1 MPIASFAPA
10 AFYGIVISALAGTV
24 RQAAPIREDIVRV
37 KIFAAAL
44 LVTLAA
50 TTAPAQNQTYPD
62 RQVRIIIP
70 FPPGGSIDTLGRILS
85 DKLGALWSQSVVIE
99 NRAGAGGMVGSSV
112 AAQAAPDG
120 YTLNFGGQFMA
131 ANVTIAP
138 SQTFDPVKNF
148 TPVILVATG
157 QDALMVPASS
167 PFNSVNE
174 VIDYAKAHPNELT
187 YASLGIGSSG
197 QLASTLFSE
206 VAGISLQH
214 VPYNSFSQAVT
225 DVSAGRISLWLTTL
239 GGSIGHIQAGKLR
252 ALAVS
257 GPTRA
262 AQLPDVPTFDEL
274 GVAYGNDTSWYALFA
289 PAATPADVIEKIN
302 AGINHVLTDADM
314 KERATKLG
322 FRLVGGAPEELGA
335 KLKSEIDKWAK
346 VAKAAGLAAAKE

>member
-1 MPIASFAPA
+1 MRGNDIGNRESVVSSCKLVA
-10 AFYGIVISALAGTV
+10 ALALTLI
-24 RQAAPIREDIVRV
+24 AAP
-37 KIFAAAL
+37 
-44 LVTLAA
+44 VT
-50 TTAPAQNQTYPD
+50 PARAQSYPD
-62 RQVRIIIP
+62 HAVRLIIP
-70 FPPGGSIDTLGRILS
+70 FPPGGSIDTLGRILTE
-85 DKLGALWSQSVVIE
+85 KLATLWGQSVFIE

-120 YTLNFGGQFMA
+120 YTMSFGGQFMA
-131 ANVTIAP
+131 ANVTIVP
-138 SQTFDPVKNF
+138 SANFDPVKSF
-148 TPVILVATG
+148 APVILVATG
-157 QDALMVPASS
+157 QDVLMVPADS
-167 PFNSVNE
+167 PFHSVKE
-174 VIDYAKAHPNELT
+174 VVDYAKAHPGELT

-206 VAGISLQH
+206 VTGITLQH

-289 PAATPADVIEKIN
+289 PAGTPPTAIAKIN
-302 AGINHVLTDADM
+302 ADTNKILADADM

-322 FRLVGGAPEELGA
+322 FRLVGGTPEALGA
-335 KLKSEIDKWAK
+335 HLRGEIDKWAK
-346 VAKAAGLAAAKE
+346 VAKAAGLVPK

>member
-1 MPIASFAPA
+1 MRGNDNWES
-10 AFYGIVISALAGTV
+10 VVNSRKLV
-24 RQAAPIREDIVRV
+24 
-37 KIFAAAL
+37 AAL
-44 LVTLAA
+44 VLTSITALVT
-50 TTAPAQNQTYPD
+50 PARAQTYPD
-62 RQVRIIIP
+62 HAVRLIIP
-70 FPPGGSIDTLGRILS
+70 FPPGGSIDTLGRILT
-85 DKLGALWSQSVVIE
+85 DKLSTLWGQSVFIE

-120 YTLNFGGQFMA
+120 YTMSFGGQFMA

-138 SQTFDPVKNF
+138 SANFDPVKSF
-148 TPVILVATG
+148 APLILVATG
-157 QDALMVPASS
+157 QDVLMVPADS
-167 PFNSVNE
+167 PFHSVQE
-174 VIDYAKAHPNELT
+174 IVDYAKAHPGELT

-206 VAGISLQH
+206 VTGITLQH

-262 AQLPDVPTFDEL
+262 ALLPDVPTFDEL

-289 PAATPADVIEKIN
+289 PAGTPPAVVAKIN
-302 AGINHVLTDADM
+302 AATNTILADADM

-322 FRLVGGAPEELGA
+322 FRLVGGTPEQLGRH
-335 KLKSEIDKWAK
+335 LRSEIDKWAK
-346 VAKAAGLAAAKE
+346 VAKAAGLESK

>member
-1 MPIASFAPA
+1 MRGNDIGNRESVVSSCKLVA
-10 AFYGIVISALAGTV
+10 ALALTLI
-24 RQAAPIREDIVRV
+24 AAP
-37 KIFAAAL
+37 
-44 LVTLAA
+44 VT
-50 TTAPAQNQTYPD
+50 PARAQSYPD
-62 RQVRIIIP
+62 HAVRLIIP
-70 FPPGGSIDTLGRILS
+70 FPPGGSIDTLGRILTE
-85 DKLGALWSQSVVIE
+85 KLATLWGQSVFIE

-120 YTLNFGGQFMA
+120 YTMSFGGQFMA
-131 ANVTIAP
+131 ANVTIVP
-138 SQTFDPVKNF
+138 SANFDPVKSF
-148 TPVILVATG
+148 APVILVATG
-157 QDALMVPASS
+157 QDVLMVPADS
-167 PFNSVNE
+167 PFHSVKE
-174 VIDYAKAHPNELT
+174 VVDYAKAHPGELA

-206 VAGISLQH
+206 VTGITLQH

-289 PAATPADVIEKIN
+289 PAGTPPTAIAKIN
-302 AGINHVLTDADM
+302 ADTNKILADADM

-322 FRLVGGAPEELGA
+322 FRLVGGTPEALGA
-335 KLKSEIDKWAK
+335 HLRGEIDKWAK
-346 VAKAAGLAAAKE
+346 VAKAAGLVPK

>member
-1 MPIASFAPA
+1 VKEILRE
-10 AFYGIVISALAGTV
+10 GIVNSGIVVAALTAALA
-24 RQAAPIREDIVRV
+24 AAS
-37 KIFAAAL
+37 
-44 LVTLAA
+44 
-50 TTAPAQNQTYPD
+50 APAQAQSFPD
-62 RQVRIIIP
+62 HPVRLIIP
-70 FPPGGSIDTLGRILS
+70 FAAGGSIDTLGRILTE
-85 DKLGALWSQSVVIE
+85 KLGAMWGQSVFIE
-99 NRAGAGGMVGSSV
+99 NRPGAGGTVGTSV
-112 AAQAAPDG
+112 AAQSAPDG
-120 YTLNFGGQFMA
+120 YTIVFGGQFMA

-138 SQTFDPVKNF
+138 SQSFDPVKSF
-148 TPVILVATG
+148 APIILVATG

-167 PFNSVNE
+167 PFHSVKE
-174 VIDYAKAHPNELT
+174 VIDYAKAHPGELT

-206 VAGISLQH
+206 VAGITLQH

-289 PAATPADVIEKIN
+289 PAATPRDVIAKIN
-302 AGINHVLTDADM
+302 ADTNRILISPDM
-314 KERATKLG
+314 TERAQKLG
-322 FRLVGGAPEELGA
+322 FRLVGGAPETLGTH
-335 KLKSEIDKWAK
+335 LRGEISKWAK
-346 VAKAAGLAAAKE
+346 VAKAAGLVGVKD

>member
-1 MPIASFAPA
+1 MRGNDKRESVVSSRKLLAAMVLTLIA
-10 AFYGIVISALAGTV
+10 ALAM
-24 RQAAPIREDIVRV
+24 
-37 KIFAAAL
+37 
-44 LVTLAA
+44 
-50 TTAPAQNQTYPD
+50 PAWAQTYPD
-62 RQVRIIIP
+62 HPVRLVIP

-85 DKLGALWSQSVVIE
+85 DKLSTLWGQSVFIE

-120 YTLNFGGQFMA
+120 YTNVFGGQFMA

-138 SQTFDPVKNF
+138 SANFDPIKSF
-148 TPVILVATG
+148 APVILVATG
-157 QDALMVPASS
+157 QDVLMVPADSA
-167 PFNSVNE
+167 FHSVKE
-174 VIDYAKAHPNELT
+174 VVDYAKTHPGELT

-206 VAGISLQH
+206 VTGITLQH

-225 DVSAGRISLWLTTL
+225 DVSAGRISVWLTTL

-252 ALAVS
+252 PLAVS

-289 PAATPADVIEKIN
+289 PAGTPPAVVAKIN
-302 AGINHVLTDADM
+302 ADTNKILADADM
-314 KERATKLG
+314 KERANKLG
-322 FRLVGGAPEELGA
+322 FRLVGGAPEQLGA
-335 KLKSEIDKWAK
+335 HLRSEIDKWAK
-346 VAKAAGLAAAKE
+346 VAKAAGLEPK

>member
-1 MPIASFAPA
+1 MRGNDIGNGERVVSSQKFVA
-10 AFYGIVISALAGTV
+10 ALALTLI
-24 RQAAPIREDIVRV
+24 AAP
-37 KIFAAAL
+37 
-44 LVTLAA
+44 VT
-50 TTAPAQNQTYPD
+50 PARAQTYPD
-62 RQVRIIIP
+62 HAVRLIIP
-70 FPPGGSIDTLGRILS
+70 FAPGGSIDTLGRILTE
-85 DKLGALWSQSVVIE
+85 KLATLWGQSVFIE

-120 YTLNFGGQFMA
+120 HTIVFGGQFLA

-138 SQTFDPVKNF
+138 SANFDPVKSF
-148 TPVILVATG
+148 APVILVATG
-157 QDALMVPASS
+157 QDVLMVPADS
-167 PFNSVNE
+167 PFHSVKE
-174 VIDYAKAHPNELT
+174 IVDYAKAHPGELT

-206 VAGISLQH
+206 VTGISLQH

-225 DVSAGRISLWLTTL
+225 DVSAGRISVWLTTL

-289 PAATPADVIEKIN
+289 PAGTPPTVVAKIN
-302 AGINHVLTDADM
+302 ADTNKILADADM

-322 FRLVGGAPEELGA
+322 FRLVGGAPEQLGA
-335 KLKSEIDKWAK
+335 HLRSEIDKWAK
-346 VAKAAGLAAAKE
+346 VAKAAGLEPK